1 MTWTLEAPA
10 AFKIKET
17 SAGPLFSS
25 SSAGAAAA
33 TPTGAAAVTP
43 NSASTAL
50 TNSFNYTTVI
60 SFNAAMISS
69 FVNFAMI
76 IILLDW
82 HYLSATA
89 LTAQAKERIGA
100 CKHDKNMEMRPS
112 LPGNLEI
119 SIIPAL
125 S

>member
-1 MTWTLEAPA
+1 MKFGTYLTSTSAPAASRAFLCSSASTGEMCSLTGAGAASTNFLASIKPKPVIAWTALMTWTLEAPA

-50 TNSFNYTTVI
+50 T
-60 SFNAAMISS
+60 
-69 FVNFAMI
+69 
-76 IILLDW
+76 
-82 HYLSATA
+82 
-89 LTAQAKERIGA
+89 
-100 CKHDKNMEMRPS
+100 C
-112 LPGNLEI
+112 
-119 SIIPAL
+119 
-125 S
+125 